1 MAYRAAVD
9 FIDLQD
15 ENRLYKAGEKFP
27 RDGLEVSAARLT
39 ELSTDANRM
48 GYPLIAAA
56 QDDKKPTRKRVK
68 KHERDD

>member
-1 MAYRAAVD
+1 MTYRAAVD

-15 ENRLYKAGEKFP
+15 DNRLYKAGEKYP
-27 RDGLEVSAARLT
+27 RLGLKVSAARLE

-56 QDDKKPTRKRVK
+56 REDDKRPRKRVK
-68 KHERDD
+68 KDD